1 MAELHGI
8 KGKVDGKDKFYKYL
22 RCTLAERI
30 LSLSCWMER
39 QRMENNSF
47 VLVKRC
53 VSACVG
59 QNGES
64 ERQIENDG

>member
-1 MAELHGI
+1 
-8 KGKVDGKDKFYKYL
+8 
-22 RCTLAERI
+22 
-30 LSLSCWMER
+30 
-39 QRMENNSF
+39 MENNSF

-64 ERQIENDG
+64 ERQIENDS